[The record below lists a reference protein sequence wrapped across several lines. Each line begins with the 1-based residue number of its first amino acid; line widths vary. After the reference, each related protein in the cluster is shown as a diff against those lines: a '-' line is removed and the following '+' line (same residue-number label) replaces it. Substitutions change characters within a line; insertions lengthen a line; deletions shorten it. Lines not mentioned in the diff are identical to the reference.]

1 MNAIKGIIL
10 GFQILSVLHFCHG
23 EVEKDRAGK
32 ILSFFNIVTFPND
45 PCDAGTY
52 NGTCYTKEECSAKGG
67 TNDGSC
73 ASGYGVCCTFALG
86 CGSTVSEN
94 NTYFVSSSTTSGACT
109 LKICECSDNICQ
121 LRLDFDTFAITG
133 PSTGSGATTD
143 DGECAYGTFG
153 SQGPGTCSA
162 ASQCLTDTFSVTNPG
177 GPAPPV
183 ICGTN
188 TGKHMYVDSNDACNE
203 LAFLLG
209 TSAVD
214 ATTVSQSWSIRITQY
229 ACDYQ
234 NLAPSG
240 CTEYLFG
247 SSTGQISSYN
257 FNNGNG
263 YNLAN
268 QNQKICIRSEG
279 TNCRICY
286 SATQADV
293 SFGGSTTTK
302 KYTFQTKSCCTYD
315 ADGKGTTN
323 RDCII
328 IPGLSKATG
337 GSGAGLKFNA
347 FCGGGCLAT
356 TQDTQKSTTT
366 TKCKTICSTQQP
378 FMITFNTDGLEASDE
393 QKGVN
398 QKDIGFRLSYIQ
410 SSSPC

>member
-1 MNAIKGIIL
+1 MGILVAFTAPNKMNAMKGIIFQ
-10 GFQILSVLHFCHG
+10 GFVILLVLHFSNG
-23 EVEKDRAGK
+23 KEEKDRAGK
-32 ILSFFNIVTFPND
+32 ILSFFNIVSFPND

-73 ASGYGVCCTFALG
+73 ASGYGVCCTFTLG

-94 NTYFVSSSTTSGACT
+94 NTYFVSSGSTTGSCT

-121 LRLDFDTFAITG
+121 LRLDFDTFVISG
-133 PSTGSGATTD
+133 PSTGSNTDSKDGKCANGEFISGGAGD
-143 DGECAYGTFG
+143 
-153 SQGPGTCSA
+153 CSV

-177 GPAPPV
+177 GTAPPV

-188 TGKHMYVDSNDACNE
+188 TGKHMYVDSNDACND

-214 ATTVSQSWSIRITQY
+214 TTTVTQSWSIRITQY

-247 SSTGQISSYN
+247 DTTGQISSYN
-257 FNNGNG
+257 FNSGNG

-286 SATQADV
+286 SIDTPDFNISGSNTPTTQW
-293 SFGGSTTTK
+293 SFKVT
-302 KYTFQTKSCCTYD
+302 SCCRYD
-315 ADGKGTTN
+315 GDGKGSSI
-323 RDCII
+323 RDCLI
-328 IPGLSKATG
+328 
-337 GSGAGLKFNA
+337 
-347 FCGGGCLAT
+347 
-356 TQDTQKSTTT
+356 
-366 TKCKTICSTQQP
+366 
-378 FMITFNTDGLEASDE
+378 
-393 QKGVN
+393 
-398 QKDIGFRLSYIQ
+398 
-410 SSSPC
+410 